1 MTTMQAM
8 EKSIMPN
15 HKEYVRQKSIGGFA
29 CTYDVVQGSAK
40 RKRKACSMDEIAVLR
55 TIRLHDTETEK
66 QIATRLGKPEIEV
79 KAIFSTL
86 IEDGK
91 LKRAAFKGQDY
102 WELAY

>member
-1 MTTMQAM
+1 M
-8 EKSIMPN
+8 EKSIIPN
-15 HKEYVRQKSIGGFA
+15 LEEYIRQKSIGGFA

-40 RKRKACSMDEIAVLR
+40 RKRKPCSMDEIAVLR

-86 IEDGK
+86 IKDGK
-91 LKRAAFKGQDY
+91 LRRSNFNGHHY
-102 WELAY
+102 WELA